1 MRRPTRFHPYS
12 EPGTLDRRMWSFSTE
27 PENVN
32 PHVTSW
38 PCQLMPPTSPS
49 ASLPA
54 MPESLPRQVAVNRSP
69 KPLKELALNTS
80 MPPPNASAQ
89 PYSLMQRFASP
100 LGCNQLDNLCTPF
113 IPTQTKN
120 NNSWAT
126 GVFKT
131 WLSTRNSTQT
141 VSARDVVPTDIL
153 EVHYPLQIV
162 CLQRLSLRP
171 DGLMAISIRVLL

>member
-1 MRRPTRFHPYS
+1 M
-12 EPGTLDRRMWSFSTE
+12 MWSFSTE

-54 MPESLPRQVAVNRSP
+54 MPESLPCQVAVNRSP
-69 KPLKELALNTS
+69 KPLRELALNTS

-100 LGCNQLDNLCTPF
+100 LDCNQLDNLCTPF
-113 IPTQTKN
+113 I
-120 NNSWAT
+120 
-126 GVFKT
+126 
-131 WLSTRNSTQT
+131 STQRMIT
-141 VSARDVVPTDIL
+141 RGVLVFSKHGCRQEIQLEMLPTDIL
-153 EVHYPLQIV
+153 EVCYPLQIV
-162 CLQRLSLRP
+162 CLQHLSLRP
-171 DGLMAISIRVLL
+171 DGLIAISIRVLH